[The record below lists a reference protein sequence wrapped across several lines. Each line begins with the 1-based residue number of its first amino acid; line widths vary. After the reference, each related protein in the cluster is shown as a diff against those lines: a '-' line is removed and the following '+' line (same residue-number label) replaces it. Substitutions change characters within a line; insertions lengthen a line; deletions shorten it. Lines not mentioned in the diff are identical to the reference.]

1 MIEENFSLKNF
12 NTFKFDVNAKYFF
25 EFDNIDEL
33 SNINY
38 NFKENNFI
46 IIGGGSNILFSKD
59 YEGLVL
65 KSENKTISVSDESE
79 DYIFLKVGAGFKWDD
94 FVKFCVD
101 KDYGGV
107 ENLSLIPGTVGAAPV
122 QNIGAY
128 GVEAK
133 DVVNRVFAYDL
144 INKTEIIYN
153 NNQCQFEYR
162 NSLFKTN
169 KNLLVTEVE
178 FKLSKI
184 KHKYNIEYGALKDIF
199 IKKTLNIKNIRNEV
213 ISIRNSKLPDT
224 DKIGNA
230 GSFFKN
236 PVISESDFI
245 KIKNKFNDLVFYKL
259 QDNTYKIA
267 AGWMIEKC
275 GFKGFKYKNSGVY
288 NKQSL
293 VLINLGNAMPN
304 EIIELSNK
312 IIETI
317 FNKFSIHLEPE
328 VIIV

>member
-65 KSENKTISVSDESE
+65 KSENKTISVSNESE
-79 DYIFLKVGAGFKWDD
+79 DYIFLKVGAGYKWDD